1 MQSHY
6 IITLGVFIG
15 IVFLITLYYA
25 KNKLTITAKQW
36 DLDMITA
43 SDYTVSFTINQ
54 DEYEIFKNQHN
65 EEVCDSTA
73 IAYMQVLKERFQD
86 SVSKED
92 HVFEESTD
100 IRIAT
105 ISYAFN
111 NHKMIALLNQRGDA
125 IVDHNIKEKE
135 KIEKKIDEL
144 KDNDFDEL
152 SRPTVAYI
160 TFETQEGY
168 ERAVNMRYLISH
180 IFEPAVEPTNIIWE
194 NSHHSMTGI
203 FIRSIITIT
212 IIIFMLIGAFFV
224 FFYLK
229 KGLMITNQKY
239 MNLNCDRFNE
249 NIDSDDLRLRYAVID
264 YYDYY
269 YSGTATMMT
278 GALQCFCDQYYNQNG
293 VFETINH
300 NFSHPSIFMDGKV
313 FEDKICSEWGNDV
326 LYAPFWS
333 SLVSFVTVFL
343 NYVLREVIMVMINK
357 IGFHTESAK
366 TNIIMIFIFVV
377 TFFNTAILINLVNAN
392 LDEALPG
399 FGIFNGNYPDF
410 NFNWY
415 SDIGAT
421 IVFTMVFNAFWPF
434 IEIAMTYG
442 VALLFR
448 ILDKGFS

>member
-1 MQSHY
+1 
-6 IITLGVFIG
+6 
-15 IVFLITLYYA
+15 
-25 KNKLTITAKQW
+25 
-36 DLDMITA
+36 
-43 SDYTVSFTINQ
+43 
-54 DEYEIFKNQHN
+54 
-65 EEVCDSTA
+65 
-73 IAYMQVLKERFQD
+73 
-86 SVSKED
+86 
-92 HVFEESTD
+92 
-100 IRIAT
+100 
-105 ISYAFN
+105 
-111 NHKMIALLNQRGDA
+111 
-125 IVDHNIKEKE
+125 
-135 KIEKKIDEL
+135 
-144 KDNDFDEL
+144 
-152 SRPTVAYI
+152 
-160 TFETQEGY
+160 
-168 ERAVNMRYLISH
+168 
-180 IFEPAVEPTNIIWE
+180 
-194 NSHHSMTGI
+194 
-203 FIRSIITIT
+203 
-212 IIIFMLIGAFFV
+212 
-224 FFYLK
+224 
-229 KGLMITNQKY
+229 
-239 MNLNCDRFNE
+239 
-249 NIDSDDLRLRYAVID
+249 
-264 YYDYY
+264 
-269 YSGTATMMT
+269 
-278 GALQCFCDQYYNQNG
+278 
-293 VFETINH
+293 
-300 NFSHPSIFMDGKV
+300 MDGKV